1 MARKASI
8 IAITSG
14 KGGVGKT
21 SIAVNLGIL
30 FAKLGKRVCLIDGDY
45 GLANINLLLG
55 IPPKKQPADLFEK
68 NFNPSKVMIKTEW
81 GLDVLSSASGIS
93 QQQPILA
100 PSSSQVNR
108 LVKKLS
114 ADYDVILIDTAAG
127 IGASVQNYLGVADQA
142 LLVINSE
149 PTSLTDSFGLIKNM
163 RNVQTR
169 YNVVVNRVKDEN
181 TANEIYYR
189 FSGAVE
195 KYINIPVQ
203 KLGFIKEDS
212 FASAAILSQSPL
224 VIYSSQCRASQCFSQ
239 IISNLSSQLDAKE
252 FDENDYDAKFLPER
266 VDKQHIVP
274 EKPKFIQSIE
284 DSFENW
290 LLQMPNLLMTAND
303 SNDKRNLKLNK
314 ERKNKFIAEL
324 GELCLKDASILK
336 SFENMVIEK
345 KMDDVEFDT
354 VIIEH
359 QKHKQHDR
367 HPSQASMTNLSTKQ
381 MKNHEVHHPPTITQI
396 RMKTINPMVN
406 WFGVTT
412 PRYMTLRPPA
422 MPTKNEPAI
431 KANAR

>member
-359 QKHKQHDR
+359 QEHKQHDR
-367 HPSQASMTNLSTKQ
+367 HPSQASMTNLSAKQ
-381 MKNHEVHHPPTITQI
+381 MKNHEGHHST
-396 RMKTINPMVN
+396 
-406 WFGVTT
+406 
-412 PRYMTLRPPA
+412 
-422 MPTKNEPAI
+422 
-431 KANAR
+431 ANRIQEKIVKLSDYAESKISM